1 MSRVKLTHV
10 IRDSAP
16 CKDCSEKFTACH
28 DHCPKDKR
36 GEYGYKAFQE
46 RIKQVNDARKDYSR
60 KYNKYHH
67 DYGEDAKDG
76 KG

>member
-46 RIKQVNDARKDYSR
+46 RIEQVK
-60 KYNKYHH
+60 
-67 DYGEDAKDG
+67 DAKRNYSMKYD
-76 KG
+76 KYFHNY